1 MTKNCTNNQASYE
14 KKSRP
19 DEHRIGEPSCKAA
32 TKKKVKQKNKV
43 VLMFP
48 LPSPIKEMPRIGA
61 PRNELAPF
69 GRAGK
74 GDGGPISTLEV
85 ITGPEM
91 KMTLKGVDGKLK
103 MAIIGIFQG
112 NLNRSS
118 GAQDMLC
125 QYLAE
130 WDKSLAIVRPHF
142 PIGERRQCEGED
154 THRCASSLV
163 YR

>member
-1 MTKNCTNNQASYE
+1 MSIVLESPAV
-14 KKSRP
+14 RP
-19 DEHRIGEPSCKAA
+19 
-32 TKKKVKQKNKV
+32 KKKVKQKNKV

-74 GDGGPISTLEV
+74 GDGGPISILEV

-103 MAIIGIFQG
+103 MAITGIFQG

-142 PIGERRQCEGED
+142 PIGERRRCEGED
-154 THRCASSLV
+154 THRCVWVPHPWFIGRRDGGHPEGSKETH
-163 YR
+163 